1 MEDTDLMPF
10 GVHKG
15 TEMANVPAS
24 YLIWVEDNVRENSFT
39 KKVLE
44 YIEENRDA
52 ILLELKNEKQ

>member
-15 TEMANVPAS
+15 EKMANVPAS
-24 YLIWVEDNVRENSFT
+24 YLMWVEDNVRENSIT

-52 ILLELKNEKQ
+52 ILLELKNKK

>member
-1 MEDTDLMPF
+1 MKDTDLMPF

-15 TEMANVPAS
+15 EKMANIPAS
-24 YLIWVEDNVRENSFT
+24 YLMWVEDNVRENSIT

-52 ILLELKNEKQ
+52 ILLELKNKK